1 MDHEVHDHDR
11 GLSFDLTSLMERRQ
25 TLKLMAG
32 VGVVALVGCGSD
44 NKTATASS
52 SSTTSRSTA
61 VSPTATGSEAACSTI
76 PIETAG
82 PFPGDGSNGP
92 DVLTES
98 GVVRRDI
105 RSSFGLAGGVAAG
118 VPLTIKLNVVDRG
131 SGCAARSGA
140 AVYVWHCDID
150 GRYSLYS
157 QGVTDENYLRGVQA
171 TGSDGAV
178 TFTSIFP
185 GAYSG
190 RWPHIHFEVYPSL
203 AEATSAGNVVATS
216 QLALPSDACDLVY
229 ETDGYG
235 QSARNFARSS
245 LDRDSVFGDGYTS
258 QLARMTGTKPPKD
271 GELLPPELAKKL
283 AALKKADR

>member
-25 TLKLMAG
+25 TLKLLAG

-44 NKTATASS
+44 KKTAI
-52 SSTTSRSTA
+52 
-61 VSPTATGSEAACSTI
+61 GSDAACSTI
-76 PIETAG
+76 PSETAG

-92 DVLTES
+92 DILTES

-105 RSSFGLAGGVAAG
+105 RSSFGSAGGVAAG

-131 SGCAARSGA
+131 SGCSARSGA

-150 GRYSLYS
+150 GKYSLYS

-178 TFTSIFP
+178 TFTSIVP

-203 AEATSAGNVVATS
+203 TEATSSGNAVATS

-229 ETDGYG
+229 ATDGYG
-235 QSARNFARSS
+235 QSARNFAQSS
-245 LDRDSVFGDGYTS
+245 LDRDNVFSDGYAS
-258 QLARMTGTKPPKD
+258 QLARVTGSVSSGFVAQLSVPV
-271 GELLPPELAKKL
+271 
-283 AALKKADR
+283 